1 MKHLLDETTEAYF
14 NSSLVRVS
22 LELTLDEILGNV
34 DQLMSQL
41 NMFATGGSF
50 WVVEKLS
57 RLEIKT
63 AQNATSPAGTYIEP
77 PPILRNLKRSLL
89 NIVNKKDSFCF
100 CIALQLRYFL
110 LLVLPLDRNGW
121 LGYIH
126 LQEGRSGRLAPITD
140 AR

>member
-110 LLVLPLDRNGW
+110 LLVLPLDRRVIRKTLKSIENFQEFA
-121 LGYIH
+121 H
-126 LQEGRSGRLAPITD
+126 LK
-140 AR
+140 